1 MKQLEN
7 TSFTRRL
14 KTGIEDIEDA
24 RDELLQHFIQVLDG
38 IGEKPCAAMIR
49 NLEKQAVGKLPPKGS
64 QALSIYFQVLNII
77 EQAIANAKSAEW
89 RREFNKPDSG
99 GWHDYL
105 LRLKD
110 TGYTPNEILK
120 KLKSSFIEPV
130 FTKHPTESKRQ
141 AILRLHR
148 ELYRLVRHQHDYAD
162 MTSQQE
168 DETAELLLDLLWRSG
183 EIYTRKPKVEDENRN
198 LLYYLVEIFPHTLQ
212 PAQKRLRNAWKKVFP
227 DYRGEEPSLPRLSFG
242 SWVGGDRDGHP
253 FVNHGVTAETLL
265 TLRESA
271 IEIHD
276 SFLSEVEQ
284 NLTFNE
290 YTHLVPDS
298 LSKVLKANGFVVK
311 DLEEPWSVHV
321 QYLRTKLKNS
331 ITQSEEPYYASSS
344 ELEEDL
350 GFLESALREVKGG
363 RLIQRFIEPLKS
375 SISCFGFHCARLD
388 IRQNSQ
394 YFSKAMGQILEAA
407 GVLDGAEYSN
417 WSEERKVTFLSE
429 ELQTIRPFSSAW
441 TSLGPEA
448 TELLKTF
455 SVVNEHMD
463 KFGEAALGC
472 IIVSMTKTLS
482 DLLLVYVLGRE
493 AGLTRIE
500 NGSIVSR
507 LPVAPLYETMDDL
520 ENSIGI
526 TDAFLA
532 HPVTQASLSRSGDAG
547 SRCDEPLT
555 VMLGYSDS
563 NKDCGIWASQWTLYN
578 TQKKLVEVC
587 KQRKRNLRFFHGR
600 GGTVGRGAGPMHR
613 FLEGL
618 PQDALKAG
626 LRLTEQGEVI
636 GQKYNTVESA
646 TNNLELLLAGG
657 AGAPLLPKHGALIER
672 ATPAL
677 EFVTRISQETYQ
689 ALLHETEF
697 ISFFR
702 TATPI
707 DAIEQTTM
715 GSRPSRRTGTP
726 SLDDLRAIPWVFSWN
741 QSRFYLP
748 GWFGVGTAL
757 NKLRRNRRSEYDY
770 LVEVCNDWPFLR
782 YMLFNIE
789 STLASVSVDIIRD
802 YAGLVKKKSVRS
814 HFMGIIEAEL
824 KLTRRRTAELLS
836 RPFGQGR
843 PRLAYTLR
851 LRDTGLRLLHDE
863 QIRLLKAWRASRSG
877 SKKNEELL
885 TALLLNINAIASGLR
900 TTG

>member
-162 MTSQQE
+162 MTSQEE

-198 LLYYLVEIFPHTLQ
+198 LLFYLVEIFPHTLQ
-212 PAQKRLRNAWKKVFP
+212 PAQKRLSNAWKKVFP
-227 DYRGEEPSLPRLSFG
+227 VYRGEAPSLPQLSFG

-253 FVNHGVTAETLL
+253 FVTHTVTSETLL
-265 TLRESA
+265 TLREA
-271 IEIHD
+271 AVEIHD
-276 SFLSEVEQ
+276 RFLNEVEQ

-290 YTHLVPDS
+290 YTHLVPES
-298 LSKVLKANGFVVK
+298 LSKVLKDNGFVVA
-311 DLEEPWSVHV
+311 DLEEPWSVYV
-321 QYLRTKLKNS
+321 QYLRKKLRNS
-331 ITQSEEPYYASSS
+331 VSKTVEPYYSAPS
-344 ELEEDL
+344 ELEADL
-350 GFLESALREVKGG
+350 VFLEDALEEVKGD
-363 RLIQRFIEPLKS
+363 RLVQRFLDPLKS
-375 SISCFGFHCARLD
+375 SIPCFGFHCARLD

-407 GVLDGAEYSN
+407 GVPGGASYAA
-417 WSEERKVTFLSE
+417 WPEERKVDFLNE
-429 ELQTIRPFSSAW
+429 ELKAIRPFSSEW
-441 TSLGPEA
+441 TSLGAEA
-448 TELLKTF
+448 TELLDTF
-455 SVVNEHMD
+455 KVVNKHMD
-463 KFGEAALGC
+463 DFGEAAFGC
-472 IIVSMTKTLS
+472 IIVSMTKTFS

-493 AGLTRIE
+493 AGLTRVE
-500 NGSIVSR
+500 NGKIVSR
-507 LPVAPLYETMDDL
+507 IPVAPLYETMDDL
-520 ENSIGI
+520 ENSISI
-526 TDAFLA
+526 TDAFLD
-532 HPVTQASLSRSGDAG
+532 HPVTQSTLSRTG
-547 SRCDEPLT
+547 SRKDEPLT

-563 NKDCGIWASQWTLYN
+563 NKDCGIWASQWTLYK
-578 TQKKLVEVC
+578 TQKKLVEIG
-587 KQRKRNLRFFHGR
+587 KRRNRDLRFFHGR

-618 PQDALKAG
+618 PQDALEGG

-657 AGAPLLPKHGALIER
+657 AGAQLLPRHGAVIEK

-677 EFVTRISQETYQ
+677 EYVTQVSQETYQ
-689 ALLHETEF
+689 ALLHEKDFMT
-697 ISFFR
+697 FFR

-726 SLDDLRAIPWVFSWN
+726 SLEDLRAIPWVFSWN

-757 NKLRRNRRSEYDY
+757 DKLRRNRREEFDY
-770 LVEVCNDWPFLR
+770 LIQVGDDWPFLR
-782 YMLFNIE
+782 YMLYNIE
-789 STLASVSVDIIRD
+789 STLASVSLDIVQD
-802 YAGLVKKKSVRS
+802 YASLVKNRS
-814 HFMGIIEAEL
+814 IRTHFMNIVEAEL
-824 KLTRRRTAELLS
+824 KLTRRRIAELLS

-843 PRLAYTLR
+843 PRLAYTLK

-863 QIRLLKAWRASRSG
+863 QIRLLKSWRSSRSG
-877 SKKNEELL
+877 SRKNEELL

>member
-1 MKQLEN
+1 MNQPEN
-7 TSFTRRL
+7 TSFIRRL

-24 RDELLQHFIQVLDG
+24 RDEVLQHFIHVLEG
-38 IGEKPCAAMIR
+38 IGEKPCANMIR
-49 NLEKQAVGKLPPKGS
+49 NLEKQVAGKLPGKGS

-77 EQAIANAKSAEW
+77 EQAIANAKSSEW

-105 LRLKD
+105 LRLKES
-110 TGYTPNEILK
+110 GHTPHTILK
-120 KLKSSFIEPV
+120 TLKSSFIEPV

-162 MTSQQE
+162 MTAQEE
-168 DETAELLLDLLWRSG
+168 DETTELLLDLLWRSG
-183 EIYTRKPKVEDENRN
+183 EIYTRKPTVADENRN
-198 LLYYLVEIFPHTLQ
+198 LLYYLIEIFPHTLQ

-227 DYRGEEPSLPRLSFG
+227 DYRGEAPSLPHLSFG

-253 FVNHGVTAETLL
+253 FVTHTVTSETLL
-265 TLRESA
+265 TLREA
-271 IEIHD
+271 AVEIHD
-276 SFLSEVEQ
+276 RFLDKVEQ

-290 YTHLVPDS
+290 YTHLVPES
-298 LSKVLKANGFVVK
+298 LAGVLKDNGFVVAE
-311 DLEEPWSVHV
+311 LEEPWSVYV
-321 QYLRTKLKNS
+321 QYVRNKLRNS
-331 ITQSEEPYYASSS
+331 VRKASEPYYSAPA
-344 ELEEDL
+344 ELEADL
-350 GFLESALREVKGG
+350 GFLEGALEEVKGD
-363 RLIQRFIEPLKS
+363 RLIQRFLDPLKS
-375 SISCFGFHCARLD
+375 SIPCFGFHCARLD

-407 GVLDGAEYSN
+407 GVTDGASYAS
-417 WSEERKVTFLSE
+417 WPEERKVAFLND
-429 ELQTIRPFSSAW
+429 ELKTVRPFSSEW
-441 TSLGPEA
+441 TSLGVEA
-448 TELLKTF
+448 KELLDTF
-455 SVVNEHMD
+455 KVVNNHMD
-463 KFGEAALGC
+463 DFGEAAFGC

-493 AGLTRIE
+493 AGLTRVE
-500 NGSIVSR
+500 NGKIVSR
-507 LPVAPLYETMDDL
+507 IPVAPLFETMDDL
-520 ENSIGI
+520 VNSIGI
-526 TDAFLA
+526 TDMFLD
-532 HPVTQASLSRSGDAG
+532 HPVTRATLSRSD
-547 SRCDEPLT
+547 SRKDEPLT

-578 TQKKLVEVC
+578 TQKKLVGIGKLH
-587 KQRKRNLRFFHGR
+587 KQSLRFFHGR

-618 PQDALKAG
+618 PQDALEGG

-636 GQKYNTVESA
+636 GQKYNTVENA

-657 AGAPLLPKHGALIER
+657 AGAQLLPKHEALIEK

-677 EFVTRISQETYQ
+677 EYVTRLSQETYQ
-689 ALLHETEF
+689 ALLYEKDF
-697 ISFFR
+697 ITFFR
-702 TATPI
+702 EATPI

-726 SLDDLRAIPWVFSWN
+726 SLEDLRAIPWVFSWN

-757 NKLRRNRRSEYDY
+757 DKLRRNRREEYDY
-770 LVEVCNDWPFLR
+770 LIQVGDDWPFLR
-782 YMLFNIE
+782 YMLYNIE
-789 STLASVSVDIIRD
+789 STLASVSLDIIQD
-802 YAGLVKKKSVRS
+802 YATLVKSRRIRT
-814 HFMGIIEAEL
+814 HFMNIVETEL
-824 KLTRRRTAELLS
+824 KLTRRRISELLA

-843 PRLAYTLR
+843 PRLAYTLK

-863 QIRLLKAWRASRSG
+863 QIRLLKSWRSSRTG
-877 SKKNEELL
+877 SNRNDELL

>member
-1 MKQLEN
+1 
-7 TSFTRRL
+7 
-14 KTGIEDIEDA
+14 
-24 RDELLQHFIQVLDG
+24 
-38 IGEKPCAAMIR
+38 
-49 NLEKQAVGKLPPKGS
+49 
-64 QALSIYFQVLNII
+64 
-77 EQAIANAKSAEW
+77 
-89 RREFNKPDSG
+89 
-99 GWHDYL
+99 
-105 LRLKD
+105 
-110 TGYTPNEILK
+110 
-120 KLKSSFIEPV
+120 
-130 FTKHPTESKRQ
+130 
-141 AILRLHR
+141 
-148 ELYRLVRHQHDYAD
+148 
-162 MTSQQE
+162 
-168 DETAELLLDLLWRSG
+168 
-183 EIYTRKPKVEDENRN
+183 
-198 LLYYLVEIFPHTLQ
+198 
-212 PAQKRLRNAWKKVFP
+212 
-227 DYRGEEPSLPRLSFG
+227 
-242 SWVGGDRDGHP
+242 
-253 FVNHGVTAETLL
+253 
-265 TLRESA
+265 
-271 IEIHD
+271 
-276 SFLSEVEQ
+276 
-284 NLTFNE
+284 
-290 YTHLVPDS
+290 
-298 LSKVLKANGFVVK
+298 
-311 DLEEPWSVHV
+311 
-321 QYLRTKLKNS
+321 
-331 ITQSEEPYYASSS
+331 
-344 ELEEDL
+344 
-350 GFLESALREVKGG
+350 
-363 RLIQRFIEPLKS
+363 
-375 SISCFGFHCARLD
+375 
-388 IRQNSQ
+388 
-394 YFSKAMGQILEAA
+394 
-407 GVLDGAEYSN
+407 
-417 WSEERKVTFLSE
+417 
-429 ELQTIRPFSSAW
+429 
-441 TSLGPEA
+441 
-448 TELLKTF
+448 
-455 SVVNEHMD
+455 
-463 KFGEAALGC
+463 
-472 IIVSMTKTLS
+472 
-482 DLLLVYVLGRE
+482 
-493 AGLTRIE
+493 
-500 NGSIVSR
+500 
-507 LPVAPLYETMDDL
+507 MDDL

-578 TQKKLVEVC
+578 TQKKLVEVG

-757 NKLRRNRRSEYDY
+757 DKLRRNRRSEYDY